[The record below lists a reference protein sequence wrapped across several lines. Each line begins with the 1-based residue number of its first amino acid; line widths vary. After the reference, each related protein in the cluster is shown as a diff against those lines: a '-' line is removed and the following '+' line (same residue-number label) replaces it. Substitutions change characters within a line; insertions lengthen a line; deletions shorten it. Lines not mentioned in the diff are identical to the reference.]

1 MSTSGKTVTD
11 VPLELLK
18 TLPVSR
24 SKSSFENATPA
35 TSACSM
41 APVEKRA
48 VRSVWL
54 IAMKLLVSRTKPR
67 GPELGFQMPAGEQ
80 TAPV

>member
-1 MSTSGKTVTD
+1 
-11 VPLELLK
+11 
-18 TLPVSR
+18 
-24 SKSSFENATPA
+24 
-35 TSACSM
+35 M